1 MNKETI
7 GEKIISIRKN
17 KGMSQID
24 LAKKANML
32 YQTLSKYERGL
43 LNPKLETI
51 KKIAD
56 ALDVSINELIDE
68 SGTNDYEI
76 LKDNFDKSQDQDLFT
91 RLGLKNIKY
100 KLNNIEYDIT
110 ATIIQEADETMITV
124 EKLDEQADL
133 IDPMRKL
140 ETIKI
145 SKEQLL
151 KLDRETDD
159 FLRFKVEQLFKD
171 AESNK
176 K

>member
-1 MNKETI
+1 MEI
-7 GEKIISIRKN
+7 G
-17 KGMSQID
+17 
-24 LAKKANML
+24 
-32 YQTLSKYERGL
+32 
-43 LNPKLETI
+43 
-51 KKIAD
+51 KKIKTMRKQKGLTQKELAQKLGVSQQMINQYENNSSNLTFETLQKIAT

-151 KLDRETDD
+151 KLDQETDD

>member
-1 MNKETI
+1 MEI
-7 GEKIISIRKN
+7 G
-17 KGMSQID
+17 
-24 LAKKANML
+24 
-32 YQTLSKYERGL
+32 
-43 LNPKLETI
+43 
-51 KKIAD
+51 KKIKTMRKQKGLTQKELAQKLGVSQQMINQYENNSSNLTFETLQKIAT

-159 FLRFKVEQLFKD
+159 FLRFKVEQLFRD

>member
-1 MNKETI
+1 MEI
-7 GEKIISIRKN
+7 G
-17 KGMSQID
+17 
-24 LAKKANML
+24 
-32 YQTLSKYERGL
+32 
-43 LNPKLETI
+43 
-51 KKIAD
+51 KKIKTMRKQKVLTQKELAQKLGVSQQMINQYENNSSNLTFETLQKIAT

-159 FLRFKVEQLFKD
+159 FLRFKVEQLFRD

>member
-1 MNKETI
+1 MKIGHKIKEIRKAQGITQKELAELLEVSPVAISQFEQKDNLRMETI
-7 GEKIISIRKN
+7 R
-17 KGMSQID
+17 
-24 LAKKANML
+24 
-32 YQTLSKYERGL
+32 
-43 LNPKLETI
+43 
-51 KKIAD
+51 KIAN
-56 ALDVSINELIDE
+56 ALGISVNELIDE

-76 LKDNFDKSQDQDLFT
+76 LKDNFDKGQDHDLFT

-110 ATIIQEADETMITV
+110 ATIIQEADETMITI

>member
-1 MNKETI
+1 VEI
-7 GEKIISIRKN
+7 G
-17 KGMSQID
+17 
-24 LAKKANML
+24 
-32 YQTLSKYERGL
+32 
-43 LNPKLETI
+43 
-51 KKIAD
+51 KKIKTMRKQKGLTQKELAQKLGVSQQMINQYENNSSNLTFETLQKIAT

>member
-1 MNKETI
+1 MMKIGHKIKEIRKAQGITQKELAELLEVSPVAISQFEQKDNLRMETI
-7 GEKIISIRKN
+7 R
-17 KGMSQID
+17 
-24 LAKKANML
+24 
-32 YQTLSKYERGL
+32 
-43 LNPKLETI
+43 
-51 KKIAD
+51 KIAN
-56 ALDVSINELIDE
+56 ALGISVNELIDE

-76 LKDNFDKSQDQDLFT
+76 LKDNFDKGQDQDLFT

-110 ATIIQEADETMITV
+110 ATIIQEADETMITI

>member
-1 MNKETI
+1 MMKIGHKIKEIRKAQGITQKELAELLEVSPVAISQFEQKDNLRMETI
-7 GEKIISIRKN
+7 R
-17 KGMSQID
+17 
-24 LAKKANML
+24 
-32 YQTLSKYERGL
+32 
-43 LNPKLETI
+43 
-51 KKIAD
+51 KIAN
-56 ALDVSINELIDE
+56 ALGISVNELIDE

-76 LKDNFDKSQDQDLFT
+76 LKDNFDKGQDQDLFT

-110 ATIIQEADETMITV
+110 ATIIQEADETMITIG
-124 EKLDEQADL
+124 KLDEQADL

>member
-1 MNKETI
+1 MEI
-7 GEKIISIRKN
+7 G
-17 KGMSQID
+17 
-24 LAKKANML
+24 
-32 YQTLSKYERGL
+32 
-43 LNPKLETI
+43 
-51 KKIAD
+51 KKIKTMRKQKGLTQKELAQKLGVSQQMINQYENNSSNLTFETLQKIAT

-110 ATIIQEADETMITV
+110 ATIIQEADETMIIV

-159 FLRFKVEQLFKD
+159 FLRFKVEQLFRD

>member
-1 MNKETI
+1 MEI
-7 GEKIISIRKN
+7 G
-17 KGMSQID
+17 
-24 LAKKANML
+24 
-32 YQTLSKYERGL
+32 
-43 LNPKLETI
+43 
-51 KKIAD
+51 KKIKTMRKQKGLTQKELAQKLGVSQQMINQYENNSSNLTFETLQKIAT

-110 ATIIQEADETMITV
+110 ATIIQEADETMIIV

-151 KLDRETDD
+151 KLDQETDD
-159 FLRFKVEQLFKD
+159 FLRFKVEQLFRD

>member
-1 MNKETI
+1 MTTNERIRKYRLERGYTQQQL
-7 GEKIISIRKN
+7 GEKSGRAESTIRR
-17 KGMSQID
+17 
-24 LAKKANML
+24 
-32 YQTLSKYERGL
+32 YEIGK

-51 KKIAD
+51 KKIAN
-56 ALDVSINELIDE
+56 ALGISVNELIDE

-76 LKDNFDKSQDQDLFT
+76 LKDNFDKGQDQDLFT

-110 ATIIQEADETMITV
+110 ATIIQEADETMITI

>member
-1 MNKETI
+1 MKIGHKIKEIRKAQGITQKELAELLEVSPVAISQFEQKDNLRMETI
-7 GEKIISIRKN
+7 R
-17 KGMSQID
+17 
-24 LAKKANML
+24 
-32 YQTLSKYERGL
+32 
-43 LNPKLETI
+43 
-51 KKIAD
+51 KIAN
-56 ALDVSINELIDE
+56 ALGISVNELIDE
-68 SGTNDYEI
+68 SGINDYEI
-76 LKDNFDKSQDQDLFT
+76 LKDNFDKGQDQDLFT

-110 ATIIQEADETMITV
+110 ATIIQEADETMITI

>member
-1 MNKETI
+1 MRKQKGLTQKELAQKL
-7 GEKIISIRKN
+7 GV
-17 KGMSQID
+17 SQQMINQYENNSSN
-24 LAKKANML
+24 LTFE
-32 YQTLSKYERGL
+32 TLQ
-43 LNPKLETI
+43 
-51 KKIAD
+51 KIAT

-76 LKDNFDKSQDQDLFT
+76 LKDNFDKSQDLFT

-110 ATIIQEADETMITV
+110 ATIIQEADETMITI

>member
-1 MNKETI
+1 MEI
-7 GEKIISIRKN
+7 G
-17 KGMSQID
+17 
-24 LAKKANML
+24 
-32 YQTLSKYERGL
+32 
-43 LNPKLETI
+43 
-51 KKIAD
+51 KKIKTMRKQKGLTQKELAQKLGVSQQMINQYENNSSNLTFETLQKIAT
-56 ALDVSINELIDE
+56 ALDASINELIDE

-159 FLRFKVEQLFKD
+159 FLRFKVEQLFRD

>member
-1 MNKETI
+1 MKIGHKIKEIRKAQGITQKELAELLEVSPVAISQFEQKDNLRMETI
-7 GEKIISIRKN
+7 R
-17 KGMSQID
+17 
-24 LAKKANML
+24 
-32 YQTLSKYERGL
+32 
-43 LNPKLETI
+43 
-51 KKIAD
+51 KIAN
-56 ALDVSINELIDE
+56 ALGISVNELIDE

-76 LKDNFDKSQDQDLFT
+76 LKDNFDKGQDQDLFT

-110 ATIIQEADETMITV
+110 ATIIQEADETMITIG
-124 EKLDEQADL
+124 KLDEQADL

>member
-1 MNKETI
+1 MEI
-7 GEKIISIRKN
+7 G
-17 KGMSQID
+17 
-24 LAKKANML
+24 
-32 YQTLSKYERGL
+32 
-43 LNPKLETI
+43 
-51 KKIAD
+51 KKIKTMRKQKGLTQKELAQKLGVSQQMINQYENNSSNLTFETLQKIAT

>member
-1 MNKETI
+1 MMKIGHKIKEIRKAQGITQKELAELLEVSPVAISQFEQKDNLRMETI
-7 GEKIISIRKN
+7 R
-17 KGMSQID
+17 
-24 LAKKANML
+24 
-32 YQTLSKYERGL
+32 
-43 LNPKLETI
+43 
-51 KKIAD
+51 KIAN
-56 ALDVSINELIDE
+56 ALGISVNELIDE
-68 SGTNDYEI
+68 SGINDYEI
-76 LKDNFDKSQDQDLFT
+76 LKDNFDKGQDQDLFT

-110 ATIIQEADETMITV
+110 ATIIQEADETMITI

>member
-1 MNKETI
+1 MRKQKGLTQKELAQKL
-7 GEKIISIRKN
+7 GV
-17 KGMSQID
+17 SQQMINQYENNSSN
-24 LAKKANML
+24 LTFE
-32 YQTLSKYERGL
+32 TLQ
-43 LNPKLETI
+43 
-51 KKIAD
+51 KIAT

>member
-1 MNKETI
+1 MRKQKGLTQKELAQKL
-7 GEKIISIRKN
+7 GV
-17 KGMSQID
+17 SQQMINQYENNSSN
-24 LAKKANML
+24 LTFE
-32 YQTLSKYERGL
+32 TLQ
-43 LNPKLETI
+43 
-51 KKIAD
+51 KIAT

-110 ATIIQEADETMITV
+110 ATIIQEADETMIIV

-159 FLRFKVEQLFKD
+159 FLRFKVEQLFRD

>member
-1 MNKETI
+1 MRKQKGLTQKELAQKL
-7 GEKIISIRKN
+7 GV
-17 KGMSQID
+17 SQQMINQYENNSSN
-24 LAKKANML
+24 LTFE
-32 YQTLSKYERGL
+32 TLQ
-43 LNPKLETI
+43 
-51 KKIAD
+51 KIAT

-110 ATIIQEADETMITV
+110 ATIIQEADETMIIV

-151 KLDRETDD
+151 KLDQETDD
-159 FLRFKVEQLFKD
+159 FLRFKVEQLFRD

>member
-1 MNKETI
+1 MEI
-7 GEKIISIRKN
+7 G
-17 KGMSQID
+17 
-24 LAKKANML
+24 
-32 YQTLSKYERGL
+32 
-43 LNPKLETI
+43 
-51 KKIAD
+51 KKIKTMRKQKGLTQKELAQKLGVSQQMINQYENNSSNLTFETLQKIAT

-124 EKLDEQADL
+124 EKLDEQPDL